1 MSGGKGDR
9 RIANANVQGSH
20 RAIASDELATAGR
33 LRRGAVRMH
42 LLRGR
47 HCRRYAAQIR
57 AIGVAVQKRFGSQED
72 DPATVERLTRAILER
87 APETQ
92 GHTPET
98 ER

>member
-1 MSGGKGDR
+1 MPTCKE
-9 RIANANVQGSH
+9 VT

-57 AIGVAVQKRFGSQED
+57 AIGMAVAHDETTRSGT
-72 DPATVERLTRAILER
+72 PAEPSLFVHSRGDLER
-87 APETQ
+87 GVGRRMRRT
-92 GHTPET
+92 
-98 ER
+98 